1 MIRKAMWQASRE
13 AVERARAGEGPTLLE
28 AMTFRFMGHYFGD
41 PGAYIPKD
49 EYAAALARDPMPA
62 TKAAVLQTK
71 AASEADLEAIARDI
85 NAQIDDAVK
94 VCRGLESTGARRDQQ
109 RHLRPGSARMSTV
122 TAAAP
127 ETMSF
132 TDAYRMALDEALESD
147 PSVLL
152 LGEDIGDKEG
162 GGVFKVTKGLST
174 KYGAHR
180 VRTTPISEQAIL
192 GAAVGAALAGMRP
205 VAEIMLMNFITVAMD
220 QIVNHAA
227 KLRFMSGGQTGVP
240 ITIRTRTGAGAG
252 TAGQHSDMLEAWF
265 AHVAGIKVVVPSTPA
280 DAKGLLSSCIFD
292 DDPCLFIE
300 DGLTRALTGPAPPP
314 GHRVPLGKAHVA
326 RSGSDVSVI
335 GYGRPL
341 RDTLVIAERLGA
353 RRYPGR
359 GRRLADGFATRHR
372 RHPEVGGQDAPCRG
386 GSRSP
391 AQLRRGRGSGR
402 ADPRAPLRPARRAR
416 AAGRLSRRHGAV
428 RQGARNGVPL

>member
-1 MIRKAMWQASRE
+1 
-13 AVERARAGEGPTLLE
+13 
-28 AMTFRFMGHYFGD
+28 
-41 PGAYIPKD
+41 
-49 EYAAALARDPMPA
+49 
-62 TKAAVLQTK
+62 
-71 AASEADLEAIARDI
+71 
-85 NAQIDDAVK
+85 
-94 VCRGLESTGARRDQQ
+94 
-109 RHLRPGSARMSTV
+109 MSTV

-127 ETMSF
+127 QTMSF

-147 PSVLL
+147 PGVLL

-205 VAEIMLMNFITVAMD
+205 VAEIMLMNFVTVAMD

-265 AHVAGIKVVVPSTPA
+265 AHVAGMKVVVPSTPA

-326 RSGSDVSVI
+326 RSGSDVSVV

-341 RDTLVIAERLGA
+341 RDTLVIAERLAQEGIQVEVVDL
-353 RRYPGR
+353 RTVSP
-359 GRRLADGFATRHR
+359 LDTDGVLKSVAKT
-372 RHPEVGGQDAPCRG
+372 
-386 GSRSP
+386 
-391 AQLRRGRGSGR
+391 
-402 ADPRAPLRPARRAR
+402 RRAVVVHEAPR
-416 AAGRLSRRHGAV
+416 SFGVGAEVAARIQEHLYGQLAAPVLRVASRDV
-428 RQGARNGVPL
+428 TVPFAKVLETEYLYKPTEIESAIRRTLEAKAPR

>member
-1 MIRKAMWQASRE
+1 
-13 AVERARAGEGPTLLE
+13 
-28 AMTFRFMGHYFGD
+28 
-41 PGAYIPKD
+41 
-49 EYAAALARDPMPA
+49 
-62 TKAAVLQTK
+62 
-71 AASEADLEAIARDI
+71 
-85 NAQIDDAVK
+85 
-94 VCRGLESTGARRDQQ
+94 
-109 RHLRPGSARMSTV
+109 
-122 TAAAP
+122 
-127 ETMSF
+127 
-132 TDAYRMALDEALESD
+132 MALDEALESD
-147 PSVLL
+147 PGVLL

-205 VAEIMLMNFITVAMD
+205 VAEIMLMNFVTVAMD

-341 RDTLVIAERLGA
+341 RDTLVIAERLAQEGIQVEVVDL
-353 RRYPGR
+353 RTVSP
-359 GRRLADGFATRHR
+359 LDTDGVLKSVAKT
-372 RHPEVGGQDAPCRG
+372 
-386 GSRSP
+386 
-391 AQLRRGRGSGR
+391 
-402 ADPRAPLRPARRAR
+402 RRAVVVHEAPR
-416 AAGRLSRRHGAV
+416 SFGVGAEVAARIQEHLYGQLAAPVLRVASRDV
-428 RQGARNGVPL
+428 TVPFAKVLETEYLYKPTEIESAIRRTLEAKAPR

>member
-1 MIRKAMWQASRE
+1 
-13 AVERARAGEGPTLLE
+13 
-28 AMTFRFMGHYFGD
+28 
-41 PGAYIPKD
+41 
-49 EYAAALARDPMPA
+49 
-62 TKAAVLQTK
+62 
-71 AASEADLEAIARDI
+71 
-85 NAQIDDAVK
+85 
-94 VCRGLESTGARRDQQ
+94 
-109 RHLRPGSARMSTV
+109 MSTV

-127 ETMSF
+127 EIMSF

-205 VAEIMLMNFITVAMD
+205 VAEIMLMNFVTVAMD

-341 RDTLVIAERLGA
+341 RDTLVIAERLALEGIQVEVVDL
-353 RRYPGR
+353 RTVSP
-359 GRRLADGFATRHR
+359 LDTDGILKSVAKT
-372 RHPEVGGQDAPCRG
+372 
-386 GSRSP
+386 
-391 AQLRRGRGSGR
+391 
-402 ADPRAPLRPARRAR
+402 RRAVVVHEAPR
-416 AAGRLSRRHGAV
+416 SFGVGAEVAARIQEHLYGQLAAPVLRVASRDV
-428 RQGARNGVPL
+428 TVPFAKVLETEYLYKPSEIESAIRRTLEAKAPR

>member
-1 MIRKAMWQASRE
+1 
-13 AVERARAGEGPTLLE
+13 
-28 AMTFRFMGHYFGD
+28 
-41 PGAYIPKD
+41 
-49 EYAAALARDPMPA
+49 
-62 TKAAVLQTK
+62 
-71 AASEADLEAIARDI
+71 
-85 NAQIDDAVK
+85 
-94 VCRGLESTGARRDQQ
+94 
-109 RHLRPGSARMSTV
+109 MSTV
-122 TAAAP
+122 IAATP
-127 ETMSF
+127 QTMSF

-205 VAEIMLMNFITVAMD
+205 VAEIMLMNFVTVAMD

-265 AHVAGIKVVVPSTPA
+265 AHVAGMKVVVPSTPA
-280 DAKGLLSSCIFD
+280 DAKGLLSACIFD

-341 RDTLVIAERLGA
+341 RDTLVIAERLAQEGIQVEVVDL
-353 RRYPGR
+353 RTVSP
-359 GRRLADGFATRHR
+359 LDTDGILKSVAKT
-372 RHPEVGGQDAPCRG
+372 
-386 GSRSP
+386 
-391 AQLRRGRGSGR
+391 
-402 ADPRAPLRPARRAR
+402 RRAVVVHEAPR
-416 AAGRLSRRHGAV
+416 SFGVGAEVAARIQEHLYGQLAAPVLRVASRDV
-428 RQGARNGVPL
+428 TVPFAKVLETEYLYKPTEIESAIRRTLEAKAPR

>member
-1 MIRKAMWQASRE
+1 
-13 AVERARAGEGPTLLE
+13 
-28 AMTFRFMGHYFGD
+28 
-41 PGAYIPKD
+41 
-49 EYAAALARDPMPA
+49 
-62 TKAAVLQTK
+62 
-71 AASEADLEAIARDI
+71 
-85 NAQIDDAVK
+85 
-94 VCRGLESTGARRDQQ
+94 
-109 RHLRPGSARMSTV
+109 MSTV

-127 ETMSF
+127 QTMSF
-132 TDAYRMALDEALESD
+132 TDAYRTALDEALESD

-205 VAEIMLMNFITVAMD
+205 VAEIMLMNFVTVAMD

-265 AHVAGIKVVVPSTPA
+265 AHVAGMKVVVPSTPA

-341 RDTLVIAERLGA
+341 RDTLVIAERLAQEGIQVEVVDL
-353 RRYPGR
+353 RTVSP
-359 GRRLADGFATRHR
+359 LDTDGVLKSVAKT
-372 RHPEVGGQDAPCRG
+372 
-386 GSRSP
+386 
-391 AQLRRGRGSGR
+391 
-402 ADPRAPLRPARRAR
+402 RRAVVVHEAPR
-416 AAGRLSRRHGAV
+416 SFGVGAEVAARIQEHLYGQLAAPVLRVASRDV
-428 RQGARNGVPL
+428 TVPFAKVLETEYLYKPTEIESAIRRTLEAKAPR

>member
-1 MIRKAMWQASRE
+1 
-13 AVERARAGEGPTLLE
+13 
-28 AMTFRFMGHYFGD
+28 
-41 PGAYIPKD
+41 
-49 EYAAALARDPMPA
+49 
-62 TKAAVLQTK
+62 
-71 AASEADLEAIARDI
+71 
-85 NAQIDDAVK
+85 
-94 VCRGLESTGARRDQQ
+94 
-109 RHLRPGSARMSTV
+109 MSTV

-127 ETMSF
+127 QTMSF
-132 TDAYRMALDEALESD
+132 TDAYRMALDEALGSD

-205 VAEIMLMNFITVAMD
+205 VAEIMLMNFVTVAMD

-240 ITIRTRTGAGAG
+240 LTIRTRTGAGAG

-341 RDTLVIAERLGA
+341 RDTLVIAERLAQEGIQVEVVDL
-353 RRYPGR
+353 RTVSP
-359 GRRLADGFATRHR
+359 LDTDGILKSVAKT
-372 RHPEVGGQDAPCRG
+372 
-386 GSRSP
+386 
-391 AQLRRGRGSGR
+391 
-402 ADPRAPLRPARRAR
+402 RRAVVVHEAPR
-416 AAGRLSRRHGAV
+416 SFGAGAEVAARIQEHLYGQLAAPVLRVASRDV
-428 RQGARNGVPL
+428 TVPFAKVLETEYLYKPTEIESAIRRTLEAKAPR

>member
-1 MIRKAMWQASRE
+1 
-13 AVERARAGEGPTLLE
+13 
-28 AMTFRFMGHYFGD
+28 
-41 PGAYIPKD
+41 
-49 EYAAALARDPMPA
+49 
-62 TKAAVLQTK
+62 
-71 AASEADLEAIARDI
+71 
-85 NAQIDDAVK
+85 
-94 VCRGLESTGARRDQQ
+94 
-109 RHLRPGSARMSTV
+109 MSTV
-122 TAAAP
+122 TAAASA
-127 ETMSF
+127 TMSF

-205 VAEIMLMNFITVAMD
+205 VAEIMLMNFVTVAMD

-265 AHVAGIKVVVPSTPA
+265 AHVAGMKVVVPSTPA

-341 RDTLVIAERLGA
+341 RDTLVIAERLAQEGIQVEVVDL
-353 RRYPGR
+353 RTVSP
-359 GRRLADGFATRHR
+359 LDTDGVLKSVAKT
-372 RHPEVGGQDAPCRG
+372 
-386 GSRSP
+386 
-391 AQLRRGRGSGR
+391 
-402 ADPRAPLRPARRAR
+402 RRAVVVHEAPR
-416 AAGRLSRRHGAV
+416 SFGVGAEVAARIQEHLYGQLAAPVLRVASRDV
-428 RQGARNGVPL
+428 TVPFAKVLETEYLYKPTEIESAIRRTLEAKAPR

>member
-1 MIRKAMWQASRE
+1 
-13 AVERARAGEGPTLLE
+13 
-28 AMTFRFMGHYFGD
+28 
-41 PGAYIPKD
+41 
-49 EYAAALARDPMPA
+49 
-62 TKAAVLQTK
+62 
-71 AASEADLEAIARDI
+71 
-85 NAQIDDAVK
+85 
-94 VCRGLESTGARRDQQ
+94 
-109 RHLRPGSARMSTV
+109 
-122 TAAAP
+122 
-127 ETMSF
+127 
-132 TDAYRMALDEALESD
+132 MALDEALESD

-205 VAEIMLMNFITVAMD
+205 VAEIMLMNFVTVAMD

-341 RDTLVIAERLGA
+341 RDTLVIAERLAQEGIQVEVVDL
-353 RRYPGR
+353 RTVSP
-359 GRRLADGFATRHR
+359 LDTDGVLKSVAKT
-372 RHPEVGGQDAPCRG
+372 
-386 GSRSP
+386 
-391 AQLRRGRGSGR
+391 
-402 ADPRAPLRPARRAR
+402 RRAVVVHEAPR
-416 AAGRLSRRHGAV
+416 SFGVGAEVAARIQEHLYGQLAAPVLRVASRDV
-428 RQGARNGVPL
+428 TVPFAKVLETEYLYKPTEIESAIRRTLEAKAPR

>member
-1 MIRKAMWQASRE
+1 
-13 AVERARAGEGPTLLE
+13 
-28 AMTFRFMGHYFGD
+28 
-41 PGAYIPKD
+41 
-49 EYAAALARDPMPA
+49 
-62 TKAAVLQTK
+62 
-71 AASEADLEAIARDI
+71 
-85 NAQIDDAVK
+85 
-94 VCRGLESTGARRDQQ
+94 
-109 RHLRPGSARMSTV
+109 MSTA
-122 TAAAP
+122 TAAAG

-205 VAEIMLMNFITVAMD
+205 VAEIMLMNFVTVAMD

-341 RDTLVIAERLGA
+341 RDTLVIAERLAQEGIQVEVVDL
-353 RRYPGR
+353 RTVSP
-359 GRRLADGFATRHR
+359 LDTDGVLKSVAKT
-372 RHPEVGGQDAPCRG
+372 
-386 GSRSP
+386 
-391 AQLRRGRGSGR
+391 
-402 ADPRAPLRPARRAR
+402 RRAVVVHEAPR
-416 AAGRLSRRHGAV
+416 SFGVGAEVAARIQEHLYGQLAAPVLRVASRDV
-428 RQGARNGVPL
+428 TVPFAKVLETEYLYKPTEIESAIRRTLEAKAPR

>member
-1 MIRKAMWQASRE
+1 
-13 AVERARAGEGPTLLE
+13 
-28 AMTFRFMGHYFGD
+28 
-41 PGAYIPKD
+41 
-49 EYAAALARDPMPA
+49 
-62 TKAAVLQTK
+62 
-71 AASEADLEAIARDI
+71 
-85 NAQIDDAVK
+85 
-94 VCRGLESTGARRDQQ
+94 
-109 RHLRPGSARMSTV
+109 MSTV

-127 ETMSF
+127 QTMSF
-132 TDAYRMALDEALESD
+132 TDAYRTALDEALESD

-205 VAEIMLMNFITVAMD
+205 IAEIMLMNFVTVAMD

-265 AHVAGIKVVVPSTPA
+265 AHVAGMKVVVPSTPA
-280 DAKGLLSSCIFD
+280 DAKGLLSACIFD

-314 GHRVPLGKAHVA
+314 GHRLPLGKAHVA

-341 RDTLVIAERLGA
+341 RDTLVIAERLAQEGIQVEVVDL
-353 RRYPGR
+353 RTVSP
-359 GRRLADGFATRHR
+359 LDTDGVLKSVAKT
-372 RHPEVGGQDAPCRG
+372 
-386 GSRSP
+386 
-391 AQLRRGRGSGR
+391 
-402 ADPRAPLRPARRAR
+402 RRAVVVHEAPR
-416 AAGRLSRRHGAV
+416 SFGVGAEVAARIQEHLYGQLAAPVLRVASRDV
-428 RQGARNGVPL
+428 TVPFAKVLETEYLYKPTEIESAIRRTLEAKAPR

>member
-1 MIRKAMWQASRE
+1 
-13 AVERARAGEGPTLLE
+13 
-28 AMTFRFMGHYFGD
+28 
-41 PGAYIPKD
+41 
-49 EYAAALARDPMPA
+49 
-62 TKAAVLQTK
+62 
-71 AASEADLEAIARDI
+71 
-85 NAQIDDAVK
+85 
-94 VCRGLESTGARRDQQ
+94 
-109 RHLRPGSARMSTV
+109 MSTV

-127 ETMSF
+127 QTMSF
-132 TDAYRMALDEALESD
+132 TDAYRMALDEALDSD
-147 PSVLL
+147 PGVLL

-205 VAEIMLMNFITVAMD
+205 VAEIMLMNFVTVAMD

-265 AHVAGIKVVVPSTPA
+265 AHVAGMKVVVPSTPA

-341 RDTLVIAERLGA
+341 RDTLVIAERLAQEGIQVEVVDL
-353 RRYPGR
+353 RTVSP
-359 GRRLADGFATRHR
+359 LDTDGVLKSVAKT
-372 RHPEVGGQDAPCRG
+372 
-386 GSRSP
+386 
-391 AQLRRGRGSGR
+391 
-402 ADPRAPLRPARRAR
+402 RRAVVVHEAPR
-416 AAGRLSRRHGAV
+416 SFGVGAEVAARIQEHLYGQLAAPVLRVASRDV
-428 RQGARNGVPL
+428 TVPFAKVLETEYLYKPTEIESAIRRTLEAKAPR

>member
-1 MIRKAMWQASRE
+1 
-13 AVERARAGEGPTLLE
+13 
-28 AMTFRFMGHYFGD
+28 
-41 PGAYIPKD
+41 
-49 EYAAALARDPMPA
+49 
-62 TKAAVLQTK
+62 
-71 AASEADLEAIARDI
+71 
-85 NAQIDDAVK
+85 
-94 VCRGLESTGARRDQQ
+94 
-109 RHLRPGSARMSTV
+109 MSTV

-127 ETMSF
+127 QTMSF

-205 VAEIMLMNFITVAMD
+205 VAEIMLMNFVTVAMD

-265 AHVAGIKVVVPSTPA
+265 AHVAGMKVVVPSTPA

-314 GHRVPLGKAHVA
+314 GHRVPLGKVHVA

-341 RDTLVIAERLGA
+341 RDTLGIAERLAQEGIQVEVVDL
-353 RRYPGR
+353 RTVSP
-359 GRRLADGFATRHR
+359 LDTDGVLKSVAKT
-372 RHPEVGGQDAPCRG
+372 
-386 GSRSP
+386 
-391 AQLRRGRGSGR
+391 
-402 ADPRAPLRPARRAR
+402 RRAVVVHEAPR
-416 AAGRLSRRHGAV
+416 SFGVGAEVAARIQEHLYGQLAAPVLRVASRDV
-428 RQGARNGVPL
+428 TVPFAKVLETEYLYKPTEIESAIRRTLEAKAPR